1 MKNIIF
7 ILVSMEILTACELI
21 VIGTKR
27 QEIFEINQSS
37 PIGTI
42 FLFKAEL
49 DSSNI
54 AAATQLLAH
63 PNGSKYLAYEKYEL
77 FDDIA
82 RLKNIIS
89 NKPVTYIK
97 ADTLSNNHCKV
108 TVELDYLKTIQFT
121 TLRFDDKWFITS
133 FPD

>member
-1 MKNIIF
+1 
-7 ILVSMEILTACELI
+7 MEILTSCELI

-27 QEIFEINQSS
+27 QEIFEINQNS

-54 AAATQLLAH
+54 HAASQLLAH
-63 PNGSKYLAYEKYEL
+63 PNGMKYLAYEKYEL
-77 FDDIA
+77 FDDIT

-89 NKPVTYIK
+89 HKPVTLVK
-97 ADTLSNNHCKV
+97 ADTISVNHCKV
-108 TVELDYLKTIQFT
+108 TVELDYLKTLQFT
-121 TLRFDDKWFITS
+121 TSKLDDKWFITS
-133 FPD
+133 IPE